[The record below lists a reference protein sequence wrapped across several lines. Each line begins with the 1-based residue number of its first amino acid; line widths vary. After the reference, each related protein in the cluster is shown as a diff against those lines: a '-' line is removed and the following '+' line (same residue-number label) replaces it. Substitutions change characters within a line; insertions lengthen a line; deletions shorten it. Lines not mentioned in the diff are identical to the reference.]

1 MLPVAEKPVFDR
13 EGLLERLGGDTELLD
28 EVLGIF
34 LDECQEMLANI
45 RAAVTEADGHR
56 VERAAH
62 SMKGALLNISAEAA
76 ADRALRLEQV
86 GSAGELELCPEMLA
100 ELEEQLERLR
110 DVLLTKELV

>member
-34 LDECQEMLANI
+34 LDECREMLASI
-45 RAAVTEADGHR
+45 RAAVADADVHR

-76 ADRALRLEQV
+76 AERALRLEQF
-86 GSAGELELCPEMLA
+86 GGAGELELCPEMLA
-100 ELEEQLERLR
+100 ELEEQVDRLR
-110 DVLLTKELV
+110 DVLLTKELA